1 MNRKLVIVADAAQ
14 AYFAVGL
21 GRKLHQIIL
30 ELSNHEL
37 NTHEP
42 DPKKNGRTTGGG
54 GRHFYDPH
62 TSNKDIES
70 QAFANEILHNLDHLM
85 QERKYESLILVAA
98 PKMLGL
104 IRKKLNPHWSL
115 EQSIALE
122 ATQLSLEQLEEKIF
136 IQ

>member
-21 GRKLHQIIL
+21 ERKLHGIIL
-30 ELSNHEL
+30 ELTNHEL
-37 NTHEP
+37 HTHEA
-42 DPKKNGRTTGGG
+42 DAKKGGRSID

-70 QAFANEILHNLDHLM
+70 QAFVNEIIHHLDHLM
-85 QERKYESLILVAA
+85 QEKKYESLILVAV

-104 IRKKLNPHWSL
+104 IRKKLNPHWTVERSL
-115 EQSIALE
+115 ALE
-122 ATQLSLEQLEEKIF
+122 ATQLSLEQLEEKVF
-136 IQ
+136 Y